1 MKAEKAELEAK
12 EQVLV
17 EDRVAFNSLEEK
29 SHVALRALYE
39 KGLEEPLVTDDKGST
54 QLLPHLVVA
63 LEDVV
68 NGIGPLVKEEARS
81 LSCCTDACL
90 QPPPSS

>member
-1 MKAEKAELEAK
+1 MKAEKVELEAK
-12 EQVLV
+12 AKVLA
-17 EDRVAFNSLEEK
+17 EDRVAFKSLEEK

-39 KGLEEPLVTDDKGST
+39 KGLEEPLATDDEGPT

-68 NGIGPLVKEEARS
+68 DGIGPLVEGKPAHSPR
-81 LSCCTDACL
+81 LH
-90 QPPPSS
+90 